1 LLGIRIVQVVF
12 VEDIEVEV
20 EVQEVEVQEVE
31 VQEVEVE
38 VEVEEIR
45 KRNGRERFVEDPRL
59 LQVLARQYVGK
70 DWEVIAIET
79 PVAKVVLILVV
90 VVVAI
95 IWTMIVA
102 LVVVTVA
109 VVALLIEDIG
119 NPKIAR
125 KHLKAFEENNQCFFE
140 LFVFVLYRLNRSVF
154 EKQYS
159 TAVK

>member
-38 VEVEEIR
+38 VEVEVEEIR

-70 DWEVIAIET
+70 D
-79 PVAKVVLILVV
+79 
-90 VVVAI
+90 
-95 IWTMIVA
+95 
-102 LVVVTVA
+102 
-109 VVALLIEDIG
+109 
-119 NPKIAR
+119 
-125 KHLKAFEENNQCFFE
+125 
-140 LFVFVLYRLNRSVF
+140 
-154 EKQYS
+154 
-159 TAVK
+159 